1 MIVLCNVKVL
11 ATNEHADMHSRGNTM
26 NCLAQIF
33 LQLTTID
40 QNENFYSSTH
50 KQMTKLYWIHD
61 SRSPRV
67 VISNIDNR
75 QPYIQKERMLL
86 CLQNNGNG
94 RMYFH
99 VK

>member
-1 MIVLCNVKVL
+1 
-11 ATNEHADMHSRGNTM
+11 
-26 NCLAQIF
+26 
-33 LQLTTID
+33 
-40 QNENFYSSTH
+40 
-50 KQMTKLYWIHD
+50 MTKLYWIHD

>member
-40 QNENFYSSTH
+40 QN
-50 KQMTKLYWIHD
+50 
-61 SRSPRV
+61 
-67 VISNIDNR
+67 
-75 QPYIQKERMLL
+75 
-86 CLQNNGNG
+86 
-94 RMYFH
+94 
-99 VK
+99 